1 MLSSLYWQSAERGA
15 ARVDAVFR
23 RVARHDAMQQA
34 SADSTTKPPSWTQ
47 FRLEVFLGREVAEM
61 VRGGASYLALPSHT
75 SLGVSVNAVVIKQGE
90 LGCMLSLCG

>member
-34 SADSTTKPPSWTQ
+34 SADSTIKPPSWTQ
-47 FRLEVFLGREVAEM
+47 FRLEVFLGLRTSEEVAEIS
-61 VRGGASYLALPSHT
+61 SYLALPSHT
-75 SLGVSVNAVVIKQGE
+75 SLGVSKQGVVTKQGE
-90 LGCMLSLCG
+90 